1 MNNIYNELK
10 YSERITLELRRIYES
25 RGYTHFR
32 MSKFE
37 PYDLYARNKDFLTS
51 DEVLTFTDYTGKLLA
66 LKPDVTMSIIKNSDY
81 RDGGSVEKY
90 YYNENVYRVKAGT
103 HSFGELLQTGVECI
117 GEIDAYDVAEVVIMA
132 VKSLAAVSDKYVL
145 DVSDMGIVSSLLAKK
160 KLTEE
165 EKHSIIK
172 CIGDKSAHGIA
183 DVCRTAGV
191 EESFERAL
199 LTLVTCGG
207 ALGESVGKLKEAL
220 AGFDVEDS
228 ISGLESLLTSLDRC
242 GMADHV
248 RLDFSVV
255 YDRTYYNGIVFRGF
269 VEGVPE
275 RVLSGGRYDLLL
287 RRMGKRGGGIGFAVY
302 VDTLERL
309 EKRDVPYTDVLVLTT
324 DGDNADDVAAETEKL
339 IAEGKTVLT
348 ARAVPHR
355 RRFGMI
361 MKLSEGKL
369 TEVTD
374 I

>member
-10 YSERITLELRRIYES
+10 YSERITFELRRIYES
-25 RGYTHFR
+25 HGYTHFR

-66 LKPDVTMSIIKNSDY
+66 LKPDVTISIIKNSDY
-81 RDGGSVEKY
+81 RDGGSIEKY

-103 HSFGELLQTGVECI
+103 HSFGELMQTGVECI
-117 GEIDAYDVAEVVIMA
+117 GDIGAYETAEVVIMA
-132 VKSLAAVSDKYVL
+132 AKSLAAVSDRYVL
-145 DVSDMGIVSSLLAKK
+145 DVSDMGIVSSLLAKIA
-160 KLTEE
+160 LTEE
-165 EKHSIIK
+165 DKHSIIK

-183 DVCRTAGV
+183 DICRASGV
-191 EESFERAL
+191 EKTIESAL

-207 ALGESVGKLKEAL
+207 ALSESLSKLKEAL

-228 ISGLESLLTSLDRC
+228 VSELESLLAALERC
-242 GMADHV
+242 GVSDHV

-255 YDRTYYNGIVFRGF
+255 YDKTYYNGIVFRGF

-287 RRMGKRGGGIGFAVY
+287 NRMGKHGGGIGFAVY
-302 VDTLERL
+302 IDTLERL
-309 EKRDVPYTDVLVLTT
+309 EKRNVSYTDVLVLMT
-324 DGDNADDVAAETEKL
+324 DKDKADSVVAETEKL
-339 IAEGKTVLT
+339 IADGKTVLT
-348 ARAVPHR
+348 ARAVPQR
-355 RRFGMI
+355 RRFGAI

-369 TEVTD
+369 TEVTET
-374 I
+374 